1 MIARPLQVVFA
12 LVLGLMVAGVAG
24 LGAQEPGKT
33 KDDALD
39 SLLERLTGPGDGP
52 ASKSAKAA
60 GASES
65 AAAKKGRSGR
75 SPAGSK
81 DAPGSTPTAD
91 KTGKGP
97 ADKSGK
103 PSVPKAGTVAPK
115 DQAIDDLL
123 EKLGETRDT
132 PTPEERQRNPG
143 ALPPKDP
150 PPAEKTS
157 PAKLGGKD
165 KDIDDQLE
173 EIAGRKKKRPAAD
186 EQRDGPIGEI
196 IKEMRDVEQRLGK
209 PDPSEDTQN
218 KQKQIVRH
226 IDTLIEQV
234 RQSGSSAAGLRV
246 RRVRQ
251 PGQQP
256 GQQPGDQTGALARG
270 APAMKPAKPSSQ
282 HSTAG
287 GKDIWGHL
295 PAELRHVMENSFKEM
310 GLGSKEEM
318 ISRYFLSIGKG
329 KLVRQE

>member
-12 LVLGLMVAGVAG
+12 LVLGLMVTGVAG
-24 LGAQEPGKT
+24 LWAQEPGKT

-39 SLLERLTGPGDGP
+39 SLLEKLTGQGNGP
-52 ASKSAKAA
+52 ASKSGKAA

-65 AAAKKGRSGR
+65 AGAKKGRSGR

-81 DAPGSTPTAD
+81 DARGSTPTAD

-97 ADKSGK
+97 ADGTGK
-103 PSVPKAGTVAPK
+103 PSVPKAGTVAPR

-123 EKLGETRDT
+123 EKLGETKDA
-132 PTPEERQRNPG
+132 PAPEDRQRDPG
-143 ALPPKDP
+143 ALPPKGP
-150 PPAEKTS
+150 SPAEKPS

-165 KDIDDQLE
+165 KDIDEQLE

-218 KQKQIVRH
+218 KQKQILKR
-226 IDTLIEQV
+226 IDTLIEQA
-234 RQSGSSAAGLRV
+234 RQSGSSGGRLMV
-246 RRVRQ
+246 RRVRR

-256 GQQPGDQTGALARG
+256 GQQEGDQPGALARG
-270 APAMKPAKPSSQ
+270 APPMKPAKPTSQ

-295 PAELRHVMENSFKEM
+295 PDELRQVMENSFREA

-318 ISRYFLSIGKG
+318 ISRYFLSVGKG
-329 KLVRQE
+329 KLVREE